1 MCRLIQTTPV
11 RCSSTPAAEQA
22 SRVWIIPVL
31 KRKIAII
38 AATES
43 RMAHGSKV
51 PITGT
56 SNEKPKP
63 RKCHAS
69 RNQVWS
75 ANQIARLRMT
85 PTTAAVMPASA
96 PLRGLRYICL
106 EYQRWAR
113 RLRTCGGGPDQARGQ
128 KDRPPQH
135 AQLFAILIC
144 ASAAFSPSASLLAQK
159 CMKNRCG

>member
-1 MCRLIQTTPV
+1 
-11 RCSSTPAAEQA
+11 AAEQA
-22 SRVWIIPVL
+22 SRVGIIPAL

-63 RKCHAS
+63 RKCHAA

-96 PLRGLRYICL
+96 PLRGLLSRNFSINGAPSPIHRKHGTKVHQDANSPPHTPASIGGKAPGSRYA
-106 EYQRWAR
+106 AR
-113 RLRTCGGGPDQARGQ
+113 KPT
-128 KDRPPQH
+128 
-135 AQLFAILIC
+135 
-144 ASAAFSPSASLLAQK
+144 
-159 CMKNRCG
+159 NW